1 MEAERNSEGDDAD
14 DADDGGDY
22 ERSKKGRKKEKS
34 KRKKRWT
41 WKGDTEGNRETNKYT
56 ETTKMK
62 GIINNKLK

>member
-1 MEAERNSEGDDAD
+1 MVAERNGEGDD
-14 DADDGGDY
+14 GGGSGDY

-34 KRKKRWT
+34 KGKKRWT
-41 WKGDTEGNRETNKYT
+41 WKRDTKGNKETNKYT